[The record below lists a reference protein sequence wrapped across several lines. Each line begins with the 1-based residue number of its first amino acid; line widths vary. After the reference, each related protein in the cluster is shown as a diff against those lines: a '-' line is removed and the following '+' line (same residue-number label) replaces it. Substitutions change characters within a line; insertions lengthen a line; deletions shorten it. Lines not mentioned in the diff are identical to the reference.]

1 LSVNDFE
8 TKPFHQ
14 KDLAMHPPLADTALD
29 QLFRNARSLHAF
41 TTDPVTDET
50 LKALYDLL
58 KWGPTAF
65 NAQPARY
72 LFLRS
77 AEAKARLAPAL
88 MASNLK
94 KSLAAPV
101 TVIIA
106 QDLDF
111 PNHLPAQYPAFNAKP
126 MYDADPAL
134 TEVTAFRNSTLQGAY
149 LLLAARALGLSV
161 GPMSGFDAAKL
172 DAEFFP
178 GGRVRSNF
186 IANMGYGDLA
196 KALPRGPRL
205 AFGEV
210 AQIL

>member
-1 LSVNDFE
+1 
-8 TKPFHQ
+8 
-14 KDLAMHPPLADTALD
+14 MHTPLPDPALD
-29 QLFRNARSLHAF
+29 QLFRNARSLHAY
-41 TTDPVTDET
+41 TDQPVTDET

-72 LFLRS
+72 VFLRTK
-77 AEAKARLAPAL
+77 EAKARLAPAL
-88 MASNLK
+88 MPGNLDK
-94 KSLAAPV
+94 TLAAPV
-101 TVIIA
+101 TVIVA

-111 PNHLPAQYPAFNAKP
+111 PNRLPEQFPAFNAKP
-126 MYDADPAL
+126 LYDASPAL

-149 LLLAARALGLSV
+149 LILAARALGLSV

-186 IANMGYGDLA
+186 IANLGYGDLA
-196 KALPRGPRL
+196 KAMPRGPRL
-205 AFGEV
+205 TFAEA

>member
-1 LSVNDFE
+1 
-8 TKPFHQ
+8 
-14 KDLAMHPPLADTALD
+14 MHTPLPDASLD
-29 QLFRNARSLHAF
+29 QLFRAARSLHAF
-41 TTDPVTDET
+41 TDRPVTDAT
-50 LKALYDLL
+50 LKDLYELL

-72 LFLRS
+72 TFLRS
-77 AEAKARLAPAL
+77 KEAKARLAPAL
-88 MASNLK
+88 MASNLE

-111 PNHLPAQYPAFNAKP
+111 PNRLPEQYPAYNAKP
-126 MYDADPAL
+126 MYDANPAL

-178 GGRVRSNF
+178 GARVRSNF
-186 IANMGYGDLA
+186 IANLGYGDLA
-196 KALPRGPRL
+196 KAHPRGPRL
-205 AFGEV
+205 AFDEV
-210 AQIL
+210 AQVL

>member
-1 LSVNDFE
+1 MNI
-8 TKPFHQ
+8 
-14 KDLAMHPPLADTALD
+14 PLPDAALD

-41 TTDPVTDET
+41 TDQAVTDAT

-65 NAQPARY
+65 NSQPARY
-72 LFLRS
+72 VFLRS
-77 AEAKARLAPAL
+77 KEAKERLAPAL

-94 KSLAAPV
+94 KTMAAPV
-101 TVIIA
+101 TVIVA

-111 PNHLPAQYPAFNAKP
+111 PNRLPDQYPAFNAKP
-126 MYDADPAL
+126 IYDADSAL

-161 GPMSGFDAAKL
+161 GPMSGFDATKV

-186 IANMGYGDLA
+186 IANLGYGDLS

-205 AFGEV
+205 AFDE
-210 AQIL
+210 AARIL